1 MRAAV
6 GSTAIEPTVAMG
18 DEYTRQTLE
27 LSDSIESW
35 AKLGAYDPQRP
46 KAAQV
51 LPSVS
56 PPHAAA
62 QLGLSLTS
70 LVAAAVRP

>member
-1 MRAAV
+1 
-6 GSTAIEPTVAMG
+6 MG

-51 LPSVS
+51 LLLLHHLPS
-56 PPHAAA
+56 HASAGLAEA
-62 QLGLSLTS
+62 QIMQFL
-70 LVAAAVRP
+70 